1 MWKKRQYGI
10 RQQVKLDDPFPPD
23 PTIINVWVNSGSGLW
38 TVLNAALFH
47 SLVVRQTHDTL
58 EPLLNELSTSRE
70 TTERAHFHF
79 TFLKVRFGPEILLSS
94 TTLAHIPRDLVEV
107 TNESLLF
114 LNTNEISVYFHTG
127 EHTQALKTHM
137 RPARQWVMQM
147 SANRAKN
154 SLCLDAF
161 DAL

>member
-1 MWKKRQYGI
+1 M
-10 RQQVKLDDPFPPD
+10 
-23 PTIINVWVNSGSGLW
+23 WVNSGSGLW

-94 TTLAHIPRDLVEV
+94 ATLAHIPRDLVEV

-137 RPARQWVMQM
+137 RPARQWVVQM
-147 SANRAKN
+147 SANGAKN